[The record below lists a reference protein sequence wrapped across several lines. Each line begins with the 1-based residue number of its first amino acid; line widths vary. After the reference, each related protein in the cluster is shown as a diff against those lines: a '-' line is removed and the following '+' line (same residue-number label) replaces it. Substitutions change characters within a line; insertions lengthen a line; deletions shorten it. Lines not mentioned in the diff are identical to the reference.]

1 LEKEGRRR
9 ALVME
14 IKASGMTKASET
26 MRDSGVTKASAM
38 SKDLAEAGKVTA
50 KDTEGS
56 KERTSSEVNQEQARV
71 RRENKASAMSK
82 DLGER
87 KASETMRDSGVT
99 KASATMKD
107 SGVMKAS
114 AKTKDLAENKA
125 SAMSKDLAGL
135 LNPSSAVA
143 SIDSCRHDL
152 ISCLYAPIVFKCE
165 FLA

>member
-50 KDTEGS
+50 KDTEGR

-87 KASETMRDSGVT
+87 KASE
-99 KASATMKD
+99 TMKD